1 MAAICQ
7 PPRFFVCDVLLGR
20 KREADVNSRRSRF
33 LVGTSLPLS
42 RAPVNGRILNPLP
55 PVDPAA
61 VHPVRVEVH
70 LLEASSR
77 HQGPAL
83 QAGPSVRYKLSQ
95 FRRAQVAVDV
105 AGLAVKRDPP
115 AYTDSERETKR
126 ELYQS
131 RLVRLCGDTTQI
143 GLRRCGD
150 LRVGHSELGSIE
162 QVERLGAKRQIHAA
176 ADCRRFRHGEVP
188 VVHVVSP

>member
-1 MAAICQ
+1 M
-7 PPRFFVCDVLLGR
+7 
-20 KREADVNSRRSRF
+20 
-33 LVGTSLPLS
+33 
-42 RAPVNGRILNPLP
+42 
-55 PVDPAA
+55 
-61 VHPVRVEVH
+61 
-70 LLEASSR
+70 
-77 HQGPAL
+77 

-115 AYTDSERETKR
+115 AYAYSEREAKR

-150 LRVGHSELGSIE
+150 LRVGHSELGSVE
-162 QVERLGAKRQIHAA
+162 QIERLGAKCQIDAA
-176 ADCRRFRHGEVP
+176 PDWRRLGHGEVP
-188 VVHVVSP
+188 VVHVVSS